1 MKGSDRRMFATFFI
15 VVLLLVAIT
24 MLLVG
29 RVDGF
34 NLRPYAAIPFLLATV
49 TLGLASTY
57 TQDPGEAVV
66 LKSFSGKVSETVDTS
81 SGLGWKAPWDKVI
94 KFETRNQRIEMF
106 TNEGG
111 SGADGAAINAP
122 TGNGSPAAVSI
133 TVRYSLIP
141 SEVANL
147 YKTYRGN
154 TQLKDTALKPGI
166 RTQTRIA
173 TAKYDPFVIK
183 QRRAELAQDI
193 RERLEVEWDGLGVII
208 DEIDLGDLTLDPK
221 TEDAIIRINE
231 NQAKVEQ
238 ARAALLEAQV
248 QAETTKT
255 EAQAQADADQIVR
268 CGATTRQETREV
280 AGIEQQV
287 TIVVPKEGDACEN
300 RINEQVLLRNL
311 IEVYE
316 KLAGSGQLIIKD
328 GDTLLQLPTVGTQ
341 QGG

>member
-1 MKGSDRRMFATFFI
+1 MFAT
-15 VVLLLVAIT
+15 VVIAILLLIGIV

-29 RVDGF
+29 KISGSTGGYS
-34 NLRPYAAIPFLLATV
+34 LRPWASIPFVIAFV
-49 TLGLASTY
+49 VLGLSATY

-66 LKSFSGKVSETVDTS
+66 LKSFGGKVSESVDTT
-81 SGLGWKAPWDKVI
+81 SGLGWKMPWDTAI

-106 TNEGG
+106 TNPGG
-111 SGADGAAINAP
+111 DGADGAAINAP
-122 TGNGSPAAVSI
+122 TGNGSPATVSI

-141 SEVANL
+141 SEVSNL

-173 TAKYDPFVIK
+173 TAKYDPFAIK
-183 QRRAELAQDI
+183 QRRSELAQDI
-193 RERLEVEWDGLGVII
+193 RERLEVEWEGLGVII
-208 DEIDLGDLTLDPK
+208 DEIDLGDLTLDPS

-255 EAQAQADADQIVR
+255 DAQAQADADQIIR

-280 AGIEQQV
+280 AGIEQV
-287 TIVVPKEGDACEN
+287 VAVVVPKEGDECEN

-316 KLAGSGQLIIKD
+316 KLAGTGQLIIKD
-328 GDTLLQLPTVGTQ
+328 GSTLLQLPAVGTQ